1 MTIIVTGSAGFIGFH
16 TAKKLLEHGHNV
28 IGIDNFNDYYDVQIK
43 EDRNKILE
51 ENKNFKLYRVDLG
64 DEEAIKRLFEKE
76 KIDKI
81 CHLGAQ
87 AGVRYSIENPQAYE
101 NANIKGT
108 LNLLEA
114 ARHNNIKDFIFA
126 SSSSVY
132 GNQEKVPFS
141 ETDNIDYPISFYA
154 ATKKANELMAYTYH
168 HLYGLNCVGFRFFTV
183 YGPWGRPDM
192 ALFKFTKLILED
204 KPIPVFNAGKH
215 SRDFTY
221 IDDIVDG
228 VITAIENPFSYE
240 IINLGNN
247 TPVELLDYIAT
258 IEKAIGKK
266 AKKEMLPLQDGD
278 VEKTYADI
286 EKAQKLLNY
295 NPKTDINIGIKNF
308 VDWYREYYSV

>member
-221 IDDIVDG
+221 IDDIVNSF
-228 VITAIENPFSYE
+228 ITAIENPFSYE